1 MTSAVYQPT
10 APWVPDQLF
19 CPDGGR
25 AQVWRVALEE
35 QRLQAILSWI
45 FETHW
50 QSIIFGPLIEG
61 AAYEFRC
68 PCAPR
73 AISLFDG
80 YLTVHFGGSHF
91 HLCIG
96 DNLGS
101 PKHPVAPALTRQ
113 RRPSR
118 AEFFRSLDRQGHPV
132 SWGFRMFNGHG
143 EPQISIF
150 FPNPF
155 LTDEDGIA
163 KSPDWQR
170 LAVWESVVRRF
181 LGREPEA
188 FDRSGRGFSHG

>member
-1 MTSAVYQPT
+1 MTSDTTGIRAT
-10 APWVPDQLF
+10 PDLLLT
-19 CPDGGR
+19 PGGGR
-25 AQVWRVALEE
+25 SQVWRVPPE
-35 QRLQAILSWI
+35 QQQLQAILTWI

-68 PCAPR
+68 PCAPYS
-73 AISLFDG
+73 ISLFDG
-80 YLTVHFGGSHF
+80 YLTVRFGGTHF

-96 DNLGS
+96 NNFGS
-101 PKHPVAPALTRQ
+101 PQHPVRPTLTRQ

-118 AEFFRSLDRQGHPV
+118 AEFFRSLDHQGCPV

-163 KSPDWQR
+163 ERPNWER
-170 LAVWESVVRRF
+170 LAVWESVARQF
-181 LGREPEA
+181 LRREPEQ
-188 FDRSGRGFSHG
+188 FDRSGQGFAHG